1 MARINAAYLFA
12 EKKKNTNPFV
22 KIPRNIK
29 ESLNIDKVHSN
40 GIFKIEPGNGLVM
53 YDRCYIFED
62 VNYRNLDKDEKTST
76 LLELVTLFRSMDYQ
90 FKITIANEQQDMK
103 KFVED
108 VFNPVHGEEYPLI
121 QEGIGCWLNQKIE
134 EGTRDIRRVLYLTV
148 TCKAKSFE
156 EAKVYFGTLDTT
168 LQTIFESLKSRL
180 YVMSGEERLLVLQKI
195 LRLGSGGIQ
204 PKLTDNIENTS
215 WKNQI
220 LPARFDSEEDSLHIN
235 DKYACV
241 LFAHDYDIGLD
252 EEKVIHGLTD
262 TLFPTYITLDFQP
275 VSRRILK
282 DKLMNSHRNNERNIA
297 QETEKKQK
305 NNQHATISYELSKKR
320 NEIEGLV
327 DQIEGNDEEGLFLGM
342 LVIVQADSM
351 SELEERVDTLVQIAS
366 TNGYTLDP
374 YYHRQRKAFMTAL
387 PIGGRQVN
395 HMRALL
401 TTSAVAW
408 QPFYS
413 KDLIQPGGT
422 ILGIN
427 RTTKRLIVVNCKLLK
442 APHGFIV
449 GHTGSGKSFF
459 IKETEIAQTLLFTDD
474 NILILDPNNE
484 QQLFINSIGGQ
495 YFDLTPQS
503 KFYLNPFECPREVWD
518 GDKIQKDRF
527 VAQKKQFAG
536 ALCTSTMINMVVTQV
551 HLNFIKKAVQTMYDS
566 YFERNNFSKQ
576 KTLKDMRDCLLSQI
590 TEGTYT
596 EDERMILDICNC
608 IQEFVE
614 GTYDMFAHPSNINI
628 KNRCV
633 GFGMQN
639 IPTEATETI
648 MLTLMHIISMQLDY
662 NQGNLRASRFIIDE
676 AQVLCKNPIISS
688 QLLYAIETYRKRGGI
703 VTLALQNLKRA
714 VENPEIRDMLSNCPR
729 KIFFDSGGVDALALA
744 DIQELSE
751 AELRSLENPE
761 KGLGLVVWEGQVFMI
776 DARMDKVNP
785 LYEMFNT
792 DFHEKAAQHKEE
804 EAIANGYYIE
814 LRMKELLEVTNIP
827 MYKLFDMCEADY
839 TEKEI
844 LEVYERMKS
853 EGIIVERNG
862 ICSLK
867 K

>member
-1 MARINAAYLFA
+1 MARLNAAHLFT
-12 EKKKNTNPFV
+12 EKKKNTIPFV
-22 KIPRNIK
+22 KLPRNIK
-29 ESLNIDKVHSN
+29 ETLNIDMVHPN
-40 GIFKIEPGNGLVM
+40 GIFKIEPGSGLVT

-62 VNYRNLDKDEKTST
+62 VNYRNLDKNEKTTT
-76 LLELVTLFRSMDYQ
+76 LLELITLFRAMDYQ

-103 KFVED
+103 RFVEE
-108 VFNPVHGEEYPLI
+108 VFKPIHGEEYPLI
-121 QEGIGCWLNQKIE
+121 KEGIGCWLNQKIE
-134 EGTRDIRRVLYLTV
+134 EGTRDIKRILYLTV

-180 YVMSGEERLLVLQKI
+180 YVMTGEERLFLLQKI
-195 LRLGSGGIQ
+195 LRLGSGGIL
-204 PKLTDNIENTS
+204 PKLTENIEDTG

-220 LPARFDSEEDSLHIN
+220 LPARFDSEEDCLHIN
-235 DKYACV
+235 ERYACV
-241 LFAHDYDIGLD
+241 LFAHDYDSTLD

-275 VSRRILK
+275 VSRRIIK

-297 QETEKKQK
+297 QESERKQK
-305 NNQHATISYELSKKR
+305 NNQPATISYELIKKKA
-320 NEIEGLV
+320 EIEGLV
-327 DQIEGNDEEGLFLGM
+327 DQIEGNDEEGSFLGM

-427 RTTKRLIVVNCKLLK
+427 RTTKRLIVANCKLLK

-459 IKETEIAQTLLFTDD
+459 IKETEVAQTLLFTDD
-474 NILILDPNNE
+474 NVLILDPNNE

-503 KFYLNPFECPREVWD
+503 KIYLNPFECPREVWD

-536 ALCTSTMINMVVTQV
+536 AFCTSTMINMVVTQV
-551 HLNFIKKAVQTMYDS
+551 HLNHIKDAVQTMYDS
-566 YFERNNFSKQ
+566 YFEKNRYSKQ
-576 KTLKDMRDCLLSQI
+576 KTVKDMRDCLLLQI
-590 TEGTYT
+590 TEGTHPD
-596 EDERMILDICNC
+596 DERMILDICDC
-608 IQEFVE
+608 IKEFVE
-614 GTYDMFAHPSNINI
+614 GTYDMFAHLSNINI
-628 KNRCV
+628 NNRCV

-639 IPTEATETI
+639 IPPEATETI

-729 KIFFDSGGVDALALA
+729 KIFFDSGGVDALALSE
-744 DIQELSE
+744 IQDLSE
-751 AELRSLENPE
+751 KELHSLANQE
-761 KGLGLVVWEGQVFMI
+761 KGFGLIAWEGQVFML
-776 DARMDKVNP
+776 DSCMDKENP

-792 DFHEKAAQHKEE
+792 DFHEKAAQKKEE
-804 EAIANGYYIE
+804 EAIANGYYLE
-814 LRMKELLEVTNIP
+814 LRIKELLGVTDIP
-827 MYKLFDMCEADY
+827 LHKLIDMCEADY

-853 EGIIVERNG
+853 EGSIEERNG